1 MAASDSGGGQGSVGS
16 GVGRSTPTP
25 QRRRSLRAVFA
36 ADIAGFSG
44 RMSLNE
50 TNTVNALS
58 EIRVVGR
65 RELEKYDGW
74 LFGMPGDGL
83 FATFESAVN
92 AVQCALEVQLD
103 LANRPHLQE
112 TPLRIGIHLG
122 EVIIEDD
129 LPYGET
135 LNIAARLES
144 LADPGGILVSGTVM
158 DAVSARVSATF
169 EDRGVPILKNI
180 PRRIPTYAVK
190 PPPARSP
197 TDQTQSGL
205 SNLDRT
211 TRLDRDAIRQ
221 ILEGHVDAGRQVS
234 GAGSPPPVGAA
245 PAVPPVDAPAPANI
259 PDPGP
264 VPSASPAPPA
274 ARTTSPVDQPRPADP
289 PVSINEAAAPQSPNA
304 MPMAEGE
311 RPPPPVA
318 PPPEPEPTAA
328 PLHPMAGM
336 LDTTVPLLPADPDP
350 LEPPPPA
357 PSENTTEASAPIEPQ
372 TDASALRR
380 PTLSEKLAQLPTPVA
395 EEPDLATPA
404 VTSNEPLAPLIAES
418 PLEKTLPPAT
428 PVPSAPA
435 EGRATPPS
443 IAFLDEITK
452 ALAVHVGPFAKLIVN
467 REMKTN
473 PNVFELISKLEEHI
487 PNDDERLVFRV
498 RASHINE
505 K

>member
-1 MAASDSGGGQGSVGS
+1 MAASDSGGGQGSGGP

-234 GAGSPPPVGAA
+234 GAGSPPSVEAA
-245 PAVPPVDAPAPANI
+245 PAVPPVVAPAPASI
-259 PDPGP
+259 SDPGP
-264 VPSASPAPPA
+264 VPSASPAP
-274 ARTTSPVDQPRPADP
+274 
-289 PVSINEAAAPQSPNA
+289 QSPNP
-304 MPMAEGE
+304 MPMADGE

-318 PPPEPEPTAA
+318 PQPEPKPAAA

-336 LDTTVPLLPADPDP
+336 LDTTVPLLPADPNP

-357 PSENTTEASAPIEPQ
+357 PSENTTEASAPVEPQ
-372 TDASALRR
+372 TDESALRR

-395 EEPDLATPA
+395 EEPDPAIPA

>member
-1 MAASDSGGGQGSVGS
+1 MAPSDTGGSAGSSRPAS
-16 GVGRSTPTP
+16 

-65 RELEKYDGW
+65 RELDKYDGW

-92 AVQCALEVQLD
+92 AVQCALEMQLD
-103 LANRPHLQE
+103 LNNRPHLKE

-180 PRRIPTYAVK
+180 PRRIPTFAVK
-190 PPPARSP
+190 QPPARSP
-197 TDQTQSGL
+197 TDQTQAGL

-211 TRLDRDAIRQ
+211 TRLDRNALRK
-221 ILEGHVDAGRQVS
+221 ILDGHA
-234 GAGSPPPVGAA
+234 GAGSPVAA
-245 PAVPPVDAPAPANI
+245 PALGDPTISAAETPAEQTPCAPTPVPTGPLTEPTAGVAPTEPQPSGLDATVPLPVTDSPPPELSDAAPNQPSDNPEVSTPSPPLIDPTEPRPPSLAEKLAELPTPAAAI
-259 PDPGP
+259 PDP
-264 VPSASPAPPA
+264 SSQPAPPVQSFA
-274 ARTTSPVDQPRPADP
+274 PVIA
-289 PVSINEAAAPQSPNA
+289 
-304 MPMAEGE
+304 
-311 RPPPPVA
+311 
-318 PPPEPEPTAA
+318 
-328 PLHPMAGM
+328 
-336 LDTTVPLLPADPDP
+336 
-350 LEPPPPA
+350 
-357 PSENTTEASAPIEPQ
+357 EPQ
-372 TDASALRR
+372 
-380 PTLSEKLAQLPTPVA
+380 
-395 EEPDLATPA
+395 
-404 VTSNEPLAPLIAES
+404 
-418 PLEKTLPPAT
+418 LEKTLPPAT
-428 PVPSAPA
+428 PLPSAPGVGA
-435 EGRATPPS
+435 RTPPS
-443 IAFLDEITK
+443 AAFLDEITK
-452 ALAVHVGPFAKLIVN
+452 ALAVHVGPFSKLIVN
-467 REMKTN
+467 RELKSS

-487 PNDDERLVFRV
+487 PNEDERLVFRV
-498 RASHINE
+498 RASHINT
-505 K
+505 KS